1 MKRMLQPS
9 IPVPMH
15 QSISKLLEKHS
26 MYEIALDMGI
36 SEYSLYCY
44 VNNYA
49 KVSQKRKDKIQNYLK
64 KVDKNFDSI

>member
-1 MKRMLQPS
+1 
-9 IPVPMH
+9 
-15 QSISKLLEKHS
+15 

-64 KVDKNFDSI
+64 KVDKNFNSI